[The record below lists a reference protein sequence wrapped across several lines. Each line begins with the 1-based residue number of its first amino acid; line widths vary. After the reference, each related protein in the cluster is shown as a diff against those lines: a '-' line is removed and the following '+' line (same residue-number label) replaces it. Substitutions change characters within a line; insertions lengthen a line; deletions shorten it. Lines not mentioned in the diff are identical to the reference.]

1 MSLRF
6 VFGASGAGK
15 STFLRNEVLEDA
27 AKNPDKLYFLV
38 VPDQYT
44 LQTQKEMVTSSPV
57 GGILNIDVL
66 SFGRLSHRVLEEI
79 GALSVPVLDDTGKN
93 LVLRLVADIQAE
105 NLAGGGHKLLN
116 LV

>member
-15 STFLRNEVLEDA
+15 STFLRNEVLED

-93 LVLRLVADIQAE
+93 LVLRLVAERLEKDLPI
-105 NLAGGGHKLLN
+105 L
-116 LV
+116 